1 VTPVSVSMA
10 VILTCGTA
18 LPVPSRIAP
27 LMVAV
32 ET

>member
-1 VTPVSVSMA
+1 MA